1 MDHFLSDACYTAGVG
16 FKPDLRSVID
26 WGYSDNGN
34 FPVNIPLNAML
45 LRSLRAIAAVA
56 AALSDAAS
64 HDKYQAALAAHTQT
78 VLKTLGI
85 ARDGPAA
92 AGPGADVAAI
102 SEDWVVVDTVD
113 FERIGF
119 HGTALLLQAGG
130 VFDDVTA
137 PQASQFLERT
147 LNSMFPIN
155 SSAPRLSDPSKHST
169 TGFYTPYFQTFTF
182 EGLFEA
188 GAADVALSQIRQAW
202 GWAMQQSSTWLE
214 VFDVRWE
221 AVHSWYARE
230 LPARTAMRSR
240 LRSTLLTTVPISE
253 PHAIVASQRLCLLP
267 VRMCTRSAARAAS

>member
-1 MDHFLSDACYTAGVG
+1 
-16 FKPDLRSVID
+16 
-26 WGYSDNGN
+26 
-34 FPVNIPLNAML
+34 
-45 LRSLRAIAAVA
+45 
-56 AALSDAAS
+56 
-64 HDKYQAALAAHTQT
+64 
-78 VLKTLGI
+78 
-85 ARDGPAA
+85 
-92 AGPGADVAAI
+92 VAAI

-230 LPARTAMRSR
+230 LPARTAM
-240 LRSTLLTTVPISE
+240 P
-253 PHAIVASQRLCLLP
+253 
-267 VRMCTRSAARAAS
+267 